1 MTSDAPEIR
10 GPSPEPAPVAVKQI
24 ALKMQQPDLRSAA
37 AELARR
43 IDEIKKSIATVE
55 EAKVV
60 TQKLLQKEVSI

>member
-1 MTSDAPEIR
+1 MMNDAQDIR
-10 GPSPEPAPVAVKQI
+10 GPSPGHGPVAAKQI
-24 ALKMQQPDLRSAA
+24 ALRMQQPDFRSAA

-60 TQKLLQKEVSI
+60 TQHLLRKEVSI